1 MNQPLGAFANPLHWL
16 TSPKLGKVTSV
27 QDPQSLSRVQV
38 RLHAPDADG
47 EALVWARVAVPYAGD
62 EYGAFMIP
70 DVSTEVLVI
79 FVGDD
84 PAWPVVVGSLWNG
97 ATHVPETIGGASV
110 DRWTLTGKNGTRIA
124 IVEQAAGQ
132 EKVEIETP
140 NGVKATLTDAA
151 GGSLTL
157 TTGQHTATFDT
168 SGVTI
173 DTSANVQVN
182 ASQVNVTAGQ
192 VSVNAAMAQFS
203 GVVQCST
210 LIATTVVGTS
220 YTPGAGNVW

>member
-1 MNQPLGAFANPLHWL
+1 MKPLGAFANPLHWL
-16 TSPKLGKVTSV
+16 TSPKLGKVISV

-38 RLHAPDADG
+38 RLYAADANGDAP
-47 EALVWARVAVPYAGD
+47 VWARVAVPYAGD
-62 EYGAFMIP
+62 EYGAFLIP
-70 DVSTEVLVI
+70 NVDTEVLVI

-97 ATHVPETIGGASV
+97 ATNIPETLGGASV

-124 IVEQAAGQ
+124 IVEPAQGQ

-173 DTSANVQVN
+173 QTSANVQVT
-182 ASQVNVTAGQ
+182 ASEVSITAGQ
-192 VSVNAAMAQFS
+192 VSIDSAMATFS
-203 GVVQCST
+203 GVVQCAT
-210 LIATTVVGTS
+210 LSATSVVGTS

>member
-1 MNQPLGAFANPLHWL
+1 MKPLGAFATPLHWL
-16 TSPKLGKVTSV
+16 TSPKLGKVVSV

-47 EALVWARVAVPYAGD
+47 EALIWARVAVPYAGD
-62 EYGAFMIP
+62 EYGAFLIP
-70 DVSTEVLVI
+70 GVDAEVLVI

-97 ATHVPETIGGASV
+97 ATSIPETIGGAQV

-124 IVEQAAGQ
+124 IVEQAQGQ

-140 NGVKATLTDAA
+140 NGVKATLTDAS

-157 TTGQHTATFDT
+157 TTGQHTATFDS

-173 DTSANVQVN
+173 DTSSNVQVN
-182 ASQVNVTAGQ
+182 ASQVSVTAGQ
-192 VSVNAAMAQFS
+192 MSVDAAMATFS

-210 LIATTVVGTS
+210 LIATSVVGSS